1 MIFQAFPTFI
11 LQIILALFLGILA
24 GIFTGLMPGIHINFV
39 ALLISASAVFWL
51 NYVDSVVLVVFII
64 SMSITH
70 AFLDFV
76 PSIFLSAPNSET
88 ALSVMPGHDL
98 LLQGQGY
105 AAVRLAATGGYIGL
119 IALVATTPLFIYF
132 MPYIYEVIKGFM
144 ALVLILASLFLII
157 KEKNKFL
164 ASFVFIIAGVLGIA
178 TLNLP
183 VKQPLFPLLTGLFG
197 TSMLVTSIFEKPKI
211 PKQEIKTIKLG
222 LKEKLRIIFAGI
234 FSSGLCSF
242 LPGLGASQAAVI
254 GSEASGKISNKG
266 FLLLLGII
274 SSLVTGL
281 NFVAIY
287 AIGKPRSGVAV
298 VSAKILQSMTLQQ
311 LSLFIAAALISGSIA
326 LMLTLLFARIFAR
339 NITKI
344 SYSKIS
350 LAILIL
356 LVLMCIIF
364 SGFLGLI
371 VLLTATALG
380 IFAIKSNIR
389 KMHLMGCLMLPVI
402 LYFL

>member
-1 MIFQAFPTFI
+1 MI
-11 LQIILALFLGILA
+11 LFLQNIIALILGIFA
-24 GIFTGLMPGIHINFV
+24 GIITGLMPGIHINFV
-39 ALLISASAVFWL
+39 ALMLSASASLLL
-51 NYVDSVVLVVFII
+51 NYINSVALVTFII

-70 AFLDFV
+70 AFLDFI
-76 PSIFLSAPNSET
+76 PSIFLSAPNAET

-98 LLQGQGY
+98 LLKGQGY
-105 AAVRLAATGGYIGL
+105 GAVRLTATGCYIGL
-119 IALVATTPLFIYF
+119 IVLIVTTPLFVYF
-132 MPYIYEVIKGFM
+132 LPYIYEVIKRFM
-144 ALVLILASLFLII
+144 ALILIIASLYLFA

-164 ASFVFIIAGVLGIA
+164 AFFIFMLSGVLGIA

-183 VKQPLFPLLTGLFG
+183 INQPLFPLLTGLFG
-197 TSMLVTSIFEKPKI
+197 TSMLVTSMSEKPKI
-211 PKQEIKTIKLG
+211 PKQEIKAIKLG

-234 FSSGLCSF
+234 FSSSLCSF

-298 VSAKILQSMTLQQ
+298 VSAKILGSMSLQQ
-311 LSLFIAAALISGSIA
+311 LFLFLAAALVSGSIA
-326 LMLTLLFARIFAR
+326 LMLALFFARIFAR
-339 NITKI
+339 NI
-344 SYSKIS
+344 SKINYNKVS
-350 LAILIL
+350 AVILIL
-356 LVLMCIIF
+356 LFAICIFF
-364 SGFLGLI
+364 SGFLGLL
-371 VLLTATALG
+371 VLVTSTALG
-380 IFAIKSNIR
+380 IVAIKSNVR